1 MAFERVESVESV
13 TVKLL
18 NGQVCVNKTVSNQ
31 VDGEEVSVNSYE
43 TFHNNGDDLSEYPE
57 IVQQIANLF
66 WSSL

>member
-18 NGQVCVNKTVSNQ
+18 NGQVCVNRTVSNQ
-31 VDGEEVSVNSYE
+31 VDGEEVSVNRYE
-43 TFHNNGDDLSEYPE
+43 TFYNNGDDLSEHPE